1 MSPLL
6 GRAVSEIEMLPI
18 EEQDA
23 FADLILAELEDEALW
38 AEQFANSQPQ
48 LTKLADKVRADI
60 RSGRVRQ
67 AVIDEL

>member
-6 GRAVSEIEMLPI
+6 DRAVSKIETLPV

-67 AVIDEL
+67 AGIDEL